1 MEENKKLSVEEVL
14 KKLKEESAETG
25 YTDENYTADNSFD
38 CGAFWG
44 LDYAIQLIEEN
55 LLNTPLENGFE
66 FSCPHCGAK
75 NKVVW

>member
-14 KKLKEESAETG
+14 KLLEEALVKTDVTEETYG
-25 YTDENYTADNSFD
+25 PDD
-38 CGAFWG
+38 CFCDGEYCG
-44 LDYAIQLIEEN
+44 LDYAIQLIKDN

>member
-14 KKLKEESAETG
+14 KELKEELEETG
-25 YTDENYTADNSFD
+25 VTEENYGPDNCFED
-38 CGAFWG
+38 GEYCG
-44 LDYAIQLIEEN
+44 LNYAIHLIEEN